1 MRLWLLLLTLL
12 LMNSAVAIQIS
23 EVMYNPNGT
32 DEDREWVELY
42 NNESVGINLTGWQFL
57 DPTARSLTLNQG
69 FSVIGA
75 GEFAIIAENATQFLL
90 EYSFNGTIL
99 ANDSISLS
107 NSGDNLGL
115 KDASGSVVVNIT
127 YTASAADGNTLQLID
142 GTYCEGSPTPGM
154 ANACSTQN
162 ASQGYDLNLTIESA
176 QYFVLGSPNEYKF
189 LTVNL
194 DYTTDQEDIYYNLT
208 YWINSTSYVVGP
220 NETSG
225 SLRSQDTITLNWT
238 PLGLGN
244 FTICGNIM
252 SSTANDTN
260 RNNNVACR
268 QIEVID
274 SSTIT
279 CDLSIAI
286 NNTKLI
292 YLSSESITYNLITND
307 AACSNFTHP
316 YTVQYWIEDMFG
328 NYLKMPYNSSGT
340 IECADAKNRTKQAP
354 SLCGSEVYFI
364 KAAIVQPFC
373 NDTNADNDAA
383 EQMIIVKGSNP
394 NSITC
399 KSGSSSTSSNS
410 TSSAKESPNFAMKIS
425 SVPNQV
431 HQGETIVTKFSL
443 TNSYTTMKT
452 FDIYSYVYSGQKI
465 ASEGG
470 WTGNKIS
477 LQIPANDVVDA
488 SIINT
493 IRQDAEPGKYSFRV
507 RAALGDDKAD
517 DTVDMEVLPGNGT
530 SLSNKSGEITSFY
543 TRTRNLIADDEIKL
557 YANVKN
563 LQNQDQTFELKL
575 DNETET
581 IMLGKKASKTFNFSV
596 RLPFEDLV
604 DYKLL
609 LMQNSTIIDEKNLTL
624 QIGENTNSIEK
635 ANTSKKEAT
644 NFTGI
649 ANVNWSSKSSSNV
662 AAILFSFALLL
673 LSLSLLATAISSKR
687 A

>member
-1 MRLWLLLLTLL
+1 MVFLLLAPAYAVVINEIKPQSAEWIEVFNPTNDILNLSSWLIKDNSTDNPDNITCWAIPNCDLVTNTSYFLILGNSTNITSITNSSITYYYTDDSAIGDGLT
-12 LMNSAVAIQIS
+12 
-23 EVMYNPNGT
+23 
-32 DEDREWVELY
+32 D
-42 NNESVGINLTGWQFL
+42 
-57 DPTARSLTLNQG
+57 
-69 FSVIGA
+69 
-75 GEFAIIAENATQFLL
+75 
-90 EYSFNGTIL
+90 
-99 ANDSISLS
+99 
-107 NSGDNLGL
+107 SGDN
-115 KDASGSVVVNIT
+115 IT
-127 YTASAADGNTLQLID
+127 FYNNSFATSFNYTGSAAGKSWQRVPDGAGNIAS
-142 GTYCEGSPTPGM
+142 CNPTPGM

-162 ASQGYDLNLTIESA
+162 ASQGYDFNLTIESA

-189 LTVNL
+189 VTENL
-194 DYTTDQEDIYYNLT
+194 DYTIGQEDVYYNLT

-244 FTICGNIM
+244 FTICGTIM

-260 RNNNVACR
+260 SNNNVACR
-268 QIEVID
+268 LIEVID
-274 SSTIT
+274 TSKID
-279 CDLSIAI
+279 CDLSITI

-292 YLSSESITYNLITND
+292 YLSGESIDYDLATND

-316 YTVQYWIEDMFG
+316 YIVQYWIEDLFG
-328 NYLKMPYNSSGT
+328 NYLRTPYNSSGT
-340 IECADAKNRTKQAP
+340 MMCTDVKSPTKQAP

-373 NDTNADNDAA
+373 HDTNADNDVA
-383 EQMIIVKGSNP
+383 EQMIVVKGSNP

-399 KSGSSSTSSNS
+399 KSSSSSTSSNS
-410 TSSAKESPNFAMKIS
+410 TSSAKESPNFAVKIS

-470 WTGNKIS
+470 WTGNKMS
-477 LQIPANDVVDA
+477 LQIPANDFVDA
-488 SIINT
+488 SIINV

-530 SLSNKSGEITSFY
+530 SLSNKSGEIVSFY
-543 TRTRNLIADDEIKL
+543 TRTRNLVADDEVKL

-563 LQNQDQTFELKL
+563 LQNQNQTFELKL
-575 DNETET
+575 DNGTET
-581 IMLGKKASKTFNFSV
+581 IMLEKKASKTFNFSV
-596 RLPFEDLV
+596 RLPFEDSA

-609 LMQNSTIIDEKNLTL
+609 LMQNSIIIDEKNLTL

-635 ANTSKKEAT
+635 ANISKKEAT

-649 ANVNWSSKSSSNV
+649 ADVNWSSKSSSNV